1 MERLLDEVL
10 VGQQEMVG
18 AIDAVCAQASRI
30 IGRLQEGA
38 GSVDAKLLGGVAR
51 GAGPDRPP
59 TPAMKGFV
67 ESLARQKGLK
77 PPRGYT
83 SSGATCRAF
92 LDQHAPKK
100 DGARTPADA
109 RIGRPPA
116 DRKTLTNRRPPNRRA
131 ADAPPAEVESELGDR
146 RVMPGRKAV
155 VRKQK
160 ASAGTTRAT
169 LPGEGAPE
177 LRSPNAP
184 DGDTPLRIPFG
195 NKEAALQLGARYR
208 AGGWYAPAG
217 VDLASFRERGWL

>member
-38 GSVDAKLLGGVAR
+38 GSVDARLLGGVAR
-51 GAGPDRPP
+51 PAGPDRPP

-67 ESLARQKGLK
+67 DSLARQKGLK
-77 PPRGYT
+77 PPRRYT
-83 SSGATCRAF
+83 TSGAACRAF

-100 DGARTPADA
+100 DGAQAPADVGV
-109 RIGRPPA
+109 GRPPPV
-116 DRKTLTNRRPPNRRA
+116 RKAVANKRRPDQPA
-131 ADAPPAEVESELGDR
+131 ADAPATQIMPELGER
-146 RVMPGRKAV
+146 RSKPGRKAG
-155 VRKQK
+155 VRERK
-160 ASAGTTRAT
+160 AGAGKLRTTRSAKA
-169 LPGEGAPE
+169 APK

-217 VDLASFRERGWL
+217 ADLAAFRERGWL